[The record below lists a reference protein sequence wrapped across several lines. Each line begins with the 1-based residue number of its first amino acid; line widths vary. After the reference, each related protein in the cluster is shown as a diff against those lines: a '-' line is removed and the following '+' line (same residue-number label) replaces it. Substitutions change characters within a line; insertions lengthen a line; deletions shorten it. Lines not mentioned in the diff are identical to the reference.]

1 MEMDWNFKTL
11 GQPFQVVMQCVQNPP
26 PKNIMASA
34 PLWNVFDISFITL
47 QEYFVYG

>member
-1 MEMDWNFKTL
+1 MKMDWNFKTL
-11 GQPFQVVMQCVQNPP
+11 GQPFQNPP

-47 QEYFVYG
+47 QEYFVYE